1 MRGRHSDDDRR
12 SDYSAFGQVMC
23 GIVGFSSIR
32 QFQSLR
38 ELLPEATSCLTH
50 RGPDDSGLFF
60 DEGCGIGLGHR
71 RLSVI
76 DLSEAGR
83 QPMSSEDERVH
94 IVYNGEVYNFREIRE
109 FLESQGHQFRSE
121 TDTEVILKAYLQW
134 GIECLEKFV
143 GMFSLAI
150 WDSRKQKLYLARDRL
165 GIKPLFY
172 SFRDGNLLF
181 ASELKALMAFKS
193 FNRDIDPD
201 SIPLFLHY
209 QYVPAPKTIFR
220 NTYKLLPGHYLAFNG
235 DDPTATRYW
244 APPDEPQADLST
256 VDDEE
261 QLLSRLDELLT
272 EAVSLRLIS
281 DVPLGAL
288 LSGGIDSSMVVALMQ
303 KVSNASVRTFSIG
316 FDVEGYNE
324 APWAAEVAK
333 HFGTEHT
340 ELYVTPQ
347 EAMEVIPS
355 LPDIYDEPFADSSAI
370 PTFLVSRLARSNVTV
385 ALSGDGGDE
394 QFAGYVRYWTT
405 RAMARGFQRLFLPV
419 RKSMANILGAIP
431 AGFVE
436 RCYLPWRQFLP
447 QRFRVTNFA
456 DKWQKLIYL
465 LNTTEIS
472 DLYRMTI
479 CLWSEDEVL
488 RLAGRRIPVGEYE
501 KVFRDTVDW
510 PLLARLMRVD
520 QKTYLPDAM
529 LTKVDRASMA
539 VSLEVRVPLLDHR
552 VVEYTAQIPDTL
564 KFKNGSGKYLLKK
577 LLARY
582 VPSHLFERPKMG
594 FGVPIDR
601 WFRSE
606 LKDLLLDYLSSE
618 RLKKEGLFD
627 HTLVEK
633 RIKEHLSGKVNHHY
647 RLWALLMWEM
657 WRERWLGGA

>member
-1 MRGRHSDDDRR
+1 
-12 SDYSAFGQVMC
+12 VT
-23 GIVGFSSIR
+23 
-32 QFQSLR
+32 L
-38 ELLPEATSCLTH
+38 EA
-50 RGPDDSGLFF
+50 
-60 DEGCGIGLGHR
+60 
-71 RLSVI
+71 
-76 DLSEAGR
+76 
-83 QPMSSEDERVH
+83 
-94 IVYNGEVYNFREIRE
+94 
-109 FLESQGHQFRSE
+109 QGHVFRSE
-121 TDTEVILKAYLQW
+121 TDTEVILKAYRQW
-134 GIECLEKFV
+134 GIECLKKFV

-150 WDSRKQKLYLARDRL
+150 WDSQKQHFYLARDRL

-172 SFRDGNLLF
+172 YFRDGNLLF
-181 ASELKALMAFKS
+181 ASELKALMALNT
-193 FNRDIDPD
+193 FNKDIDPD

-209 QYVPAPKTIFR
+209 QYVPAPKTIFK
-220 NTYKLLPGHYLAFNG
+220 NTYKLLPGHYLVFNG
-235 DDPTATRYW
+235 EDLNANRYW
-244 APPDEPQADLST
+244 APPDEPEGDLST
-256 VDDEE
+256 VNDEE
-261 QLLSRLDELLT
+261 KLLSRLDELLT

-303 KVSNASVRTFSIG
+303 KVSTAPVRTFSIG

-324 APWAAEVAK
+324 AVWAAEVAK
-333 HFGTEHT
+333 HLGTDHT

-355 LPDIYDEPFADSSAI
+355 LPDLYDEPFADSSAI
-370 PTFLVSRLARSNVTV
+370 PTFLVCQLARSDVTV

-405 RAMARGFQRLFLPV
+405 QAMATGLKHLPGSV
-419 RKSMANILGAIP
+419 KSAAAALLGTIP
-431 AGFVE
+431 YRWVE
-436 RCYLPWRQFLP
+436 SCYLPWRQFLP
-447 QRFRVTNFA
+447 QRFRVANFA

-465 LNTTEIS
+465 LNKTEIS

-479 CLWSEDEVL
+479 CLWSEDEVF
-488 RLAGRRIPVGEYE
+488 RLAGRRLPEGEYE
-501 KVFRDTVDW
+501 KAFKDTVDW

-552 VVEYTAQIPDTL
+552 VVEYTAKMPDTL
-564 KFKNGSGKYLLKK
+564 KFRNGTGKYLLKK

-582 VPSHLFERPKMG
+582 VPNHLFERPKMG

-606 LKDLLLDYLSSE
+606 LKELLLDYLSPS

-627 HTLVEK
+627 ETIVENK
-633 RIKEHLSGKVNHHY
+633 IKEHLSGRINHHY

-657 WRERWLGGA
+657 WRERWLGGS